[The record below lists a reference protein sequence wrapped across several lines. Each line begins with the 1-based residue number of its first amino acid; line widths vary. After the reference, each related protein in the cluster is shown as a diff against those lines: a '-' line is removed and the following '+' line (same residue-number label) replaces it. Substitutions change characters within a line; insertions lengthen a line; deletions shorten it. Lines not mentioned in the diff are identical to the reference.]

1 MEDKA
6 LRDHSYD
13 IAKGLGIIMVVFG
26 HAERGLSISGM
37 PTHFSLMGFIDYT
50 IYTFHMP
57 FFSSCL
63 DFFLR
68 KKCRPD
74 RFSYQ
79 TRKEYRLPLSVLV
92 NSAWQSDG
100 GYGAFWSH

>member
-1 MEDKA
+1 MKDKA

-26 HAERGLSISGM
+26 HTERGLSISGM

-63 DFFLR
+63 DFFSP
-68 KKCRPD
+68 KKM
-74 RFSYQ
+74 S
-79 TRKEYRLPLSVLV
+79 TRQIFLP
-92 NSAWQSDG
+92 NSERISLTLICSGQFCMAV
-100 GYGAFWSH
+100 